1 MHLMMH
7 MNKDNLS
14 WYEYEKNRLSMS
26 MYNILRL
33 DSALFHYH
41 WNKFASL

>member
-14 WYEYEKNRLSMS
+14 WYEWEKNRLSMS
-26 MYNILRL
+26 MYIFFIITGI
-33 DSALFHYH
+33 S
-41 WNKFASL
+41 

>member
-1 MHLMMH
+1 MHLMMR

-14 WYEYEKNRLSMS
+14 WYEWEKNPLSVS

-33 DSALFHYH
+33 DSALF
-41 WNKFASL
+41 SLSLE